1 MSIISTSI
9 LSANFANLKD
19 EIKRIKNTDMIHIDV
34 MDGIFVPNLTFG
46 QVIVKTTRNILTDLN
61 L

>member
-34 MDGIFVPNLTFG
+34 MDGIFVPNLT
-46 QVIVKTTRNILTDLN
+46 
-61 L
+61 